1 MSLLRFSLRGVG
13 REVAGIAALGL
24 LGAVMAALFPLAI
37 GFLFEA
43 AVPRAEGREVLAV
56 ILGLTAAALGAGVFD
71 LTQAIA
77 LLRIEGRLETAMQP
91 ALMHRLL
98 GLTVNF
104 FRGFTSGELTN
115 RVLSIQGMRRIL
127 AGTSLQ
133 SMLAAVLAAS
143 NLVVILIVSPL
154 LGLVSSASVGIAGAT
169 AAALAIGELRQERS
183 RVALRGEEDGLVLQ
197 VIQAIAKIRVAAAET
212 RIFSVWAQIF
222 ARQKRHFRTGQR
234 FGLAGEIFAEV
245 FPLFAMVAL
254 LFVASG
260 LLGRIGDAAP
270 KLDLGGF
277 LIVNAAFGQLVAA
290 TMVMSRN
297 LAVTLEL
304 VPLFERLRPIVTA
317 IPESIADKNEV
328 APLSG
333 GIEASH
339 LMFRYVE
346 GSRPVLD
353 DVSFRIEP
361 GAFVAFVGPSGSG
374 KSTLLRLLLGF
385 ETPASGDILYDG
397 QSISTLDTG
406 SLRRQIGV
414 VLQHGRVTTG
424 SIFENITGGL
434 PYTLA
439 DAWAAAQLA
448 GIDHEIEA
456 MPMGMY
462 TLLIEGSSTL
472 SGGQR
477 QRLMIA
483 RALIGR
489 PRLLF
494 FDEATSSLD
503 NRSQSLVTRSLEGL
517 RTTRIVIAHRLSTV
531 QRADQILVLDGGRL
545 IEAGN
550 FESLLARDGTFA
562 RLARRQ
568 II

>member
-1 MSLLRFSLRGVG
+1 
-13 REVAGIAALGL
+13 
-24 LGAVMAALFPLAI
+24 
-37 GFLFEA
+37 
-43 AVPRAEGREVLAV
+43 
-56 ILGLTAAALGAGVFD
+56 
-71 LTQAIA
+71 
-77 LLRIEGRLETAMQP
+77 
-91 ALMHRLL
+91 MHRLL

-143 NLVVILIVSPL
+143 NLCVILIINPL
-154 LGLVSSASVGIAGAT
+154 LGLVSTGLVGIAGAT

-234 FGLAGEIFAEV
+234 FGLAGEVFAEV
-245 FPLFAMVAL
+245 FPLFALVAL
-254 LFVASG
+254 LFVASS
-260 LLGRIGDAAP
+260 LLGRVGDAAP
-270 KLDLGGF
+270 KLGLGGF
-277 LIVNAAFGQLVAA
+277 LIVNAAFGQLLAA
-290 TMVMSRN
+290 TMVMSRT
-297 LAVTLEL
+297 LAATLEL

-317 IPESIADKNEV
+317 VPESIADKSEV

-339 LMFRYVE
+339 LVFRYVE

-361 GAFVAFVGPSGSG
+361 GSFVAFVGPSGSG

-385 ETPASGDILYDG
+385 ETAESGDILYDG

-414 VLQHGRVTTG
+414 VLQHGRINTG

-503 NRSQSLVTRSLEGL
+503 NRSQSLVTRSLDGL

-550 FESLLARDGTFA
+550 FEALIARDGMFA